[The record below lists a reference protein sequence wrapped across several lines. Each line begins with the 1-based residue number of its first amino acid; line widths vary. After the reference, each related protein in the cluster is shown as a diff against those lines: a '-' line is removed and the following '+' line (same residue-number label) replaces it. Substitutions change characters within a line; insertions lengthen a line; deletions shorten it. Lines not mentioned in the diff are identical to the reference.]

1 MAQFE
6 HTGRNERGVMNTDK
20 KSLIAMVGHITEDLK
35 SSAEKC
41 ALDTSVHILYTW
53 EGPVYKSTFETPG
66 LCCPIW

>member
-6 HTGRNERGVMNTDK
+6 HTGRNDRGVMNTDK

-41 ALDTSVHILYTW
+41 ALDTSVHILYT
-53 EGPVYKSTFETPG
+53 
-66 LCCPIW
+66 